1 MTNNI
6 LYSLNIQWDSK
17 EENKESMTFSHLVL
31 GAKHG
36 ARWFHTNPIKRYYHC
51 IKGTEALFRTDLRSP
66 R

>member
-17 EENKESMTFSHLVL
+17 EENKESKTFSHLVL

-36 ARWFHTNPIKRYYHC
+36 AR
-51 IKGTEALFRTDLRSP
+51 
-66 R
+66 